1 MIFGLVLIGSA
12 AAQVLT
18 AVIMAYIVACWIIVK
33 GIIRII
39 AAIRLHQIKKAL
51 DTKILGRNWGK
62 IMAMGIM
69 MTVCGILC
77 LIYPSILMV
86 AIGIFVGI
94 SIISSGINLI
104 TFATAKPE

>member
-1 MIFGLVLIGSA
+1 M
-12 AAQVLT
+12 LT

-39 AAIRLHQIKKAL
+39 AAIRLHQIKKAP

-62 IMAMGIM
+62 
-69 MTVCGILC
+69 
-77 LIYPSILMV
+77 MV

-104 TFATAKPE
+104 TFAMAKPE

>member
-1 MIFGLVLIGSA
+1 M
-12 AAQVLT
+12 LT

-39 AAIRLHQIKKAL
+39 ATIRLHQIKKAL

-62 IMAMGIM
+62 
-69 MTVCGILC
+69 
-77 LIYPSILMV
+77 MV

-104 TFATAKPE
+104 TFAMAKPE